1 MAKAKPKPKA
11 KAKAKAKARA
21 KAKEPT
27 KEEKMNRYRLVILAS
42 QRARQLLA
50 GVQAR
55 IDSKGHKP
63 TEVAV
68 DEVKEGLVEWQ
79 EKDANDQPEKKAKK
93 KK

>member
-1 MAKAKPKPKA
+1 MAKAKPKPKPKA
-11 KAKAKAKARA
+11 KTKAKAKAKP
-21 KAKEPT
+21 KEPT
-27 KEEKMNRYRLVILAS
+27 KEEMNRYRLVILAS
-42 QRARQLLA
+42 QRARQLQA

-55 IDSKGHKP
+55 IDPKGHKP

>member
-1 MAKAKPKPKA
+1 
-11 KAKAKAKARA
+11 
-21 KAKEPT
+21 
-27 KEEKMNRYRLVILAS
+27 MNRYRLVILAS

-55 IDSKGHKP
+55 IDPKGHKP

-79 EKDANDQPEKKAKK
+79 EKDANDQPKKKAKK

>member
-11 KAKAKAKARA
+11 KAKARA
-21 KAKEPT
+21 KAKPKELT
-27 KEEKMNRYRLVILAS
+27 KEEMNRYRLVILAS

-55 IDSKGHKP
+55 IDPKGHKP

>member
-1 MAKAKPKPKA
+1 MAKPKA
-11 KAKAKAKARA
+11 KAKAKAKVKAKAKA

-27 KEEKMNRYRLVILAS
+27 EEMNRYQLVILAA

-55 IDSKGHKP
+55 IDPKGHKP

>member
-1 MAKAKPKPKA
+1 MAKPKA
-11 KAKAKAKARA
+11 KAKAKAKVKAKAKA

-27 KEEKMNRYRLVILAS
+27 EEMNRYQLVILAS

-55 IDSKGHKP
+55 IDPEGHKP

>member
-11 KAKAKAKARA
+11 KAKARA
-21 KAKEPT
+21 KAKPKELT
-27 KEEKMNRYRLVILAS
+27 KEEMNRYRLVILAS

-55 IDSKGHKP
+55 IDPKGHKP

-79 EKDANDQPEKKAKK
+79 EKEANDQPEKKAKK

>member
-1 MAKAKPKPKA
+1 MAKPKA
-11 KAKAKAKARA
+11 KAKAKTKAKAKA

-27 KEEKMNRYRLVILAS
+27 EEMNRYRLVILAS
-42 QRARQLLA
+42 QRARQLQA

-55 IDSKGHKP
+55 LDPKGHKP

-68 DEVKEGLVEWQ
+68 EEVKEGLVKWQ

>member
-1 MAKAKPKPKA
+1 MAKPKAKPKA
-11 KAKAKAKARA
+11 KAKVKAKA

-27 KEEKMNRYRLVILAS
+27 EEMNRYRLVILAS
-42 QRARQLLA
+42 QRARQLHA

-55 IDSKGHKP
+55 IDPKGHKP

-68 DEVKEGLVEWQ
+68 EEVKEGLVEWQ